1 MLHRHTVLSVCGICP
16 SVESMPEVV
25 LWGRNRRLG
34 GWGAGGLGNWE
45 AGRLK
50 IWGAGRLWIWE
61 AGGRAGRLIFS
72 GNAAPQIKA

>member
-34 GWGAGGLGNWE
+34 GWGAGGLGGWE
-45 AGRLK
+45 TEDLGSWETVDLRG
-50 IWGAGRLWIWE
+50 WGEGWEVGILWKCCPQNQSL
-61 AGGRAGRLIFS
+61 GG
-72 GNAAPQIKA
+72 